1 MLSKSKGQIL
11 RVAATFH
18 VIFTLKGPA
27 ELEISFEISDGAIA
41 AAIKFVQLCCQQTA
55 HMAGRGNIK
64 EKIGIIKASM
74 LVKIQY

>member
-18 VIFTLKGPA
+18 VLFTLNT
-27 ELEISFEISDGAIA
+27 EIEISSEISEEAIA
-41 AAIKFVQLCCQQTA
+41 ASIKFVQLCCQQTA

-64 EKIGIIKASM
+64 EEIDIIKANM
-74 LVKIQY
+74 LI